1 MTMATVRMKELKY
14 NQKFSESGQNY
25 SVAKQSMQD
34 AVNDIQSWL
43 TREHK
48 DVFTKS
54 ILEKSSKAIIVD
66 LIKKY
71 VFDHALV
78 IDEIDG
84 FDNTVA
90 KLVSEICEFGILD
103 QYLNDDSVTEI
114 QVNGVNEIFIERNG
128 RLQLTDSR
136 FVSEKQ
142 AHIIARKILRFINE
156 TINETEP
163 FKDARLPDG
172 SRINVV
178 ISPVALKGISMTI
191 RKFSANVFTDKDY
204 LDFGT
209 CSEEE
214 LEFIKMLISGGNT
227 VFFVGPTGSG
237 KTTFMNYA
245 ASFIPDNQR
254 IVSIEDTHELNLA
267 KYDQRGKAINNYVPM
282 ETKAYFDEEGRTKP
296 NMKNLLI
303 NALRMT
309 PKWILV
315 GEVRGGEAMTLLE
328 AIRTG
333 HMSLASF
340 HAESTEEAPY
350 RLLTMCKQ
358 SGTDLSEELLLAMIT
373 GAVDFIVYIEKLFD
387 NSRKV
392 LNITEIIGT
401 DGMKILTKDIFIYEI
416 EGRTEDNK
424 IKGEHK
430 QVGVISEHIY
440 KKLLR
445 KGIDKQTIEKFMSLP
460 EEKNKNKKKSANKSG
475 TKKKTTKAD
484 GNKKK
489 LTKADETKEK
499 LVNSDKNKKKSAQ
512 KKDKDKAIK
521 SKPQK
526 SAQNK
531 KDSKVETD
539 EK

>member
-1 MTMATVRMKELKY
+1 MAVVKLKEIKY
-14 NQKFSESGQNY
+14 NKKFKDEGEVGFALAKKSLES
-25 SVAKQSMQD
+25 

-48 DVFTKS
+48 DVFSKS
-54 ILEKSSKAIIVD
+54 ILEKSSKAVMVD
-66 LIKKY
+66 LIRKY
-71 VFDHALV
+71 VFEHALV
-78 IDEIDG
+78 VEGVDG
-84 FDNTVA
+84 FENTVA

-103 QYLNDDSVTEI
+103 EYLNDESITEI
-114 QVNGVNEIFIERNG
+114 QVNGINEIFVERNG
-128 RLQLTDSR
+128 KMELTDSK

-142 AHIIARKILRFINE
+142 AHIIARKILRFVNE

-191 RKFSANVFTDKDY
+191 RKFSANVFTDEDY
-204 LDFGT
+204 LKFDA
-209 CSEEE
+209 CSREE
-214 LEFIKMLISGGNT
+214 LDFMKMLIKGGNT
-227 VFFVGPTGSG
+227 IFFVGPTGSG

-245 ASFIPDNQR
+245 ASFIPDDQR
-254 IVSIEDTHELNLA
+254 IVSIEDTHELKLA
-267 KYDQRGKAINNYVPM
+267 RYDKNGKTKNNYVPM

-340 HAESTEEAPY
+340 HAESPEEAPY

-358 SGTDLSEELLLAMIT
+358 SGTDLSEELLLTMIA
-373 GAVDFIVYIEKLFD
+373 GAVDFVVYVEKLFD

-392 LNITEIIGT
+392 LNITEVVGT
-401 DGMKILTKDIFIYEI
+401 DGMKILTQDVFRYEI
-416 EGRTEDNK
+416 EGRSSDGK
-424 IKGEHK
+424 VLGRHR
-430 QVGVISEHIY
+430 QVGAISEKVY

-445 KGIDKQTIEKFMSLP
+445 KGVPKDEIDKYMKIGEDSGTPTSEAKKSSG
-460 EEKNKNKKKSANKSG
+460 KKKS
-475 TKKKTTKAD
+475 
-484 GNKKK
+484 
-489 LTKADETKEK
+489 ET
-499 LVNSDKNKKKSAQ
+499 A
-512 KKDKDKAIK
+512 
-521 SKPQK
+521 
-526 SAQNK
+526 
-531 KDSKVETD
+531 
-539 EK
+539 

>member
-1 MTMATVRMKELKY
+1 MIGGIIVATIRMKELKY
-14 NQKFSESGQNY
+14 NQTFTGENENY
-25 SVAKQSMQD
+25 FVAKQSMQD

-54 ILEKSSKAIIVD
+54 ILEKSSKAVIVE

-71 VFDHALV
+71 VFEHALV
-78 IDEIDG
+78 VDGIDG
-84 FDNTVA
+84 LENTVS

-103 QYLNDDSVTEI
+103 QYLNDETVTEI
-114 QVNGVNEIFIERNG
+114 QVNGIDEIFIERNG
-128 RLQLTDSR
+128 NLELTESR

-142 AHIIARKILRFINE
+142 AHIIARKILRFVNE

-191 RKFSANVFTDKDY
+191 RKFSAEVFTDKDY
-204 LDFGT
+204 LNFDT

-214 LEFIKMLISGGNT
+214 LDFIKMLINGGNT

-245 ASFIPDNQR
+245 ASFIPDDQR

-267 KYDQRGKAINNYVPM
+267 KYDKSGRPINNYVPM

-296 NMKNLLI
+296 NMRNLLI

-340 HAESTEEAPY
+340 HAESTDEAPY

-358 SGTDLSEELLLAMIT
+358 SGTDLSEELLLTMIT

-392 LNITEIIGT
+392 LNITEVVGT
-401 DGMKILTKDIFIYEI
+401 DGMKLITQDIFAYEISGRTKD
-416 EGRTEDNK
+416 GK
-424 IKGEHK
+424 VKGTHK
-430 QVGVISEHIY
+430 QVGIISDKIY

-445 KGIDKQTIEKFMSLP
+445 KGVSKEAIDRFMSFEDATDKKKP
-460 EEKNKNKKKSANKSG
+460 ENSTSKKKS
-475 TKKKTTKAD
+475 
-484 GNKKK
+484 
-489 LTKADETKEK
+489 E
-499 LVNSDKNKKKSAQ
+499 NSASKKKSENSAS
-512 KKDKDKAIK
+512 KKKPENST
-521 SKPQK
+521 SK
-526 SAQNK
+526 K
-531 KDSKVETD
+531 KPEAKE
-539 EK
+539 